1 MDLITPSIGL
11 IIWQTIIFV
20 ILILFLSKYA
30 WKPIIKFI
38 DQREEKIRISIEKA
52 NQIQKE
58 LDFIENKKNKIL
70 KETRIKRDMILKEAI
85 QMKENIKY
93 KAIEEGF
100 LEKKKILTETK
111 KIIQIEKKAAIH
123 DLKNQIGNI
132 SIKIAEKILKKEL
145 DQNKKMEKQEKFIK
159 EWLNKLN

>member
-11 IIWQTIIFV
+11 IVWQTIIFV

-58 LDFIENKKNKIL
+58 LDFVEKKKNKIL
-70 KETRIKRDMILKEAI
+70 KETRIKRDIILKEALKI
-85 QMKENIKY
+85 KENIKS

-100 LEKKKILTETK
+100 LEKKKILKETK
-111 KIIQIEKKAAIH
+111 KIIQIEKKAAIQ

-145 DQNKKMEKQEKFIK
+145 DQNQKTEKQEKFIK